1 MAETS
6 SAAAVSLLDDG
17 DIAGSVD
24 HRGQP
29 ALRSSSGGWRSA
41 AFIIAVEVA
50 ERFAYYGISSNLI
63 TYLTGPLGQSTAAAA
78 ENVNAWSGT
87 GTLLPVVGAI
97 VADSFLGRYTTIIVA
112 SVIYA
117 SGLGLLTL
125 SAALTISNCGN
136 SNSSVSPCS
145 SSATKLQEILFFI
158 SLYMVAIGQGGHKPC
173 AQAFGADQFDELHS
187 KEKKDR
193 SSFFNWWYCSMAI
206 GINVALL
213 VVVYVQDN
221 LSWAV
226 GFAIPCFTMLASLVT
241 FILGRST
248 YRFSI
253 RRKEDRNPFLRIGRV
268 IIRAVRRSCSS
279 SSKESGIVTC
289 EEGKAY
295 LLSNHSSQQF
305 KFLNEALFV
314 PGHGS
319 MDEDQGGRLLQG
331 CSVSDVE
338 ETKQMLRL
346 FPIWVFSLGYAVV
359 FAQTATFFTKQGYTL
374 DRTIFPNFQIPPAS
388 LQFFI
393 GTGIIIFVPV
403 YDRLLVPIM
412 ASITGKPRGITMLQR
427 IGTGMFLSLLS
438 MVIAATV
445 ETKRLRT
452 EHHNEPTMSIWWLVP
467 QYVICGISDVFT
479 IVGLQEFFYE
489 EVPTE
494 LKSLGLSFYLGVLG
508 VGSFLSS
515 FIVSLVDEITG
526 GRRRRSSWFDDDLNK
541 AHLDYYY
548 WLLAVLSGVWF
559 VGFLCSART
568 YVYRLN

>member
-1 MAETS
+1 MADTS

-125 SAALTISNCGN
+125 SAALTISNCRN

-187 KEKKDR
+187 KERKDR
-193 SSFFNWWYCSMAI
+193 SSFFNWWYCSTAI

-253 RRKEDRNPFLRIGRV
+253 RRKEDGNPFLRIGRV
-268 IIRAVRRSCSS
+268 IVRAVRRSCSS
-279 SSKESGIVTC
+279 SSKESGIVTS
-289 EEGKAY
+289 EEEC
-295 LLSNHSSQQF
+295 HSCSEIDTPGL
-305 KFLNEALFV
+305 KSGLERFLNEALFM

-319 MDEDQGGRLLQG
+319 MEDDEGGRLQV

-346 FPIWVFSLGYAVV
+346 FPIWVSSLGYAVV
-359 FAQTATFFTKQGYTL
+359 FAQTATFFTKQGSTL

-412 ASITGKPRGITMLQR
+412 ASITGR
-427 IGTGMFLSLLS
+427 
-438 MVIAATV
+438 
-445 ETKRLRT
+445 
-452 EHHNEPTMSIWWLVP
+452 
-467 QYVICGISDVFT
+467 
-479 IVGLQEFFYE
+479 
-489 EVPTE
+489 
-494 LKSLGLSFYLGVLG
+494 
-508 VGSFLSS
+508 
-515 FIVSLVDEITG
+515 
-526 GRRRRSSWFDDDLNK
+526 
-541 AHLDYYY
+541 
-548 WLLAVLSGVWF
+548 
-559 VGFLCSART
+559 
-568 YVYRLN
+568 